1 MIKRIGFILLVCL
14 AIGWAISKGARPAVE
29 LDHSIPLWGYQLRF
43 GLLVEVTEVA
53 EPSEAAEFAP
63 REALLLPG
71 DTASSQATA
80 AAGELP

>member
-1 MIKRIGFILLVCL
+1 MIKRIGFILLLCF
-14 AIGWAISKGARPAVE
+14 AIGWALSKGARPAVE

-53 EPSEAAEFAP
+53 EPSDAAESAP
-63 REALLLPG
+63 PEAPLVPG
-71 DTASSQATA
+71 DTVGFQAIT